1 MEVKLFCIFAEMK
14 FSCTICVHSFKDPRH
29 PMTSTF
35 MTIRHRNLRR
45 FQCIVKQFITLY
57 RQHLTWC
64 LSLSHNG
71 RCFGLPTEFEYC
83 RVFYFHEERWNKKSW
98 FPPPPKLIFF
108 VVFKS
113 NTCWKSI
120 SFCNLKEWAC
130 MQNFF

>member
-14 FSCTICVHSFKDPRH
+14 FLCTICVHSFKDPQH

-45 FQCIVKQFITLY
+45 FQCIVKHFISPTFNLVFISVAQWALL
-57 RQHLTWC
+57 RSTNRVWILQ
-64 LSLSHNG
+64 
-71 RCFGLPTEFEYC
+71 GLLFLWRAVKLKKLVSPPN
-83 RVFYFHEERWNKKSW
+83 YF
-98 FPPPPKLIFF
+98 FF

-120 SFCNLKEWAC
+120 SFCNLKEWAW